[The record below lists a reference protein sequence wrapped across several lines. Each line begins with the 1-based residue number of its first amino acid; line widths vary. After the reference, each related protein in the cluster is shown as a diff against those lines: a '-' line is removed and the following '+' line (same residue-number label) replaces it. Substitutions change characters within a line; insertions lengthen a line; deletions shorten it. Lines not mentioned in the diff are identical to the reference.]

1 LDVLIVSAA
10 LDTNGQNARFARAAQ
25 RWGSDPDILK
35 ALVVGEYDPANVGNR
50 YAAASADAEG
60 LSIRAAHVSE
70 AYFEFPVDIRWSRAN
85 HPEVQKLADECD
97 VVHLNNSP
105 YPYKKL
111 KLARQRKPALLH
123 HHGSLLRNRGVEMV
137 ADARR
142 YAMVEAVSTIDLL
155 RWAPDATWQPTAY
168 DLDEL
173 AAVREQHRRPDD
185 GLVRIVSC
193 PTNAEYK
200 STALLEAAVKQLQAD
215 GLPVELVLV
224 SGKRWAEALAIKA
237 TADIYFDQVAVP
249 AIDYPGG
256 YGCNA
261 VEAWAMG
268 ISVVAGADEW
278 TTARMRS
285 EWNLRGNTPL
295 PFYPATQDTIIDAL
309 RALVTKGADYREE
322 WADTGYRHVA
332 THHAEKPALA
342 RLAELYGK
350 ALAKQQAAVEAGATY
365 DEFAPGTF
373 RTELPKC
380 VVTIG
385 NQRYAFVDQHITI
398 TDPRKAQKMRGIS
411 KARKQLRISE
421 VEYQQAEGAA

>member
-35 ALVVGEYDPANVGNR
+35 ALVVGDYDPANVGNR
-50 YAAASADAEG
+50 YAAASADAEW

-70 AYFEFPVDIRWSRAN
+70 AYFEFPVDIRWSRATQ
-85 HPEVQKLADECD
+85 PEVQRLADECD

-111 KLARQRKPALLH
+111 KLARHRKPALLH
-123 HHGSLLRNRGVEMV
+123 HHGSLLRNRGVELV

-142 YAMVEAVSTIDLL
+142 FNMVEAVSTIDLL
-155 RWAPDATWQPTAY
+155 RWAPEATWLPTAY

-200 STALLEAAVKQLQAD
+200 STALLEAAVKQLQAE

-256 YGCNA
+256 VGCNA
-261 VEAWAMG
+261 VEAWGMG
-268 ISVVAGADEW
+268 IPVVAGADEW
-278 TTARMRS
+278 TLARMAQ
-285 EWNLRGNTPL
+285 EWNVTQDAL
-295 PFYPATQDTIIDAL
+295 PFFDATESTIADAIFELVQSDLL
-309 RALVTKGADYREE
+309 RQEYAGRGKAHAEKY
-322 WADTGYRHVA
+322 
-332 THHAEKPALA
+332 HAEKPALA

-373 RTELPKC
+373 RTDLPKC